1 MSRQA
6 RSYDAELMASAK
18 VGGLLKPEQKST
30 MKQRP
35 VLP

>member
-18 VGGLLKPEQKST
+18 IGGLLKPEKS
-30 MKQRP
+30 QQ
-35 VLP
+35 